1 MRVLIPSQLQD
12 YTCNES
18 QVEAKGNTVGEIL
31 NDLDRQFP
39 GIRFRII
46 DEQDCIRRHLR
57 VFINEEQTNALGTPL
72 KPDDR
77 LIILGALSG
86 G

>member
-12 YTCNES
+12 YTRNES
-18 QVEAKGNTVGEIL
+18 QVEARGGTVGEIL
-31 NDLDRQFP
+31 DDLDRRFP

-46 DEQDCIRRHLR
+46 DEQDRIRRHLR
-57 VFINEEQTNALGTPL
+57 VFINEEQTHALETPL